1 MIGAL
6 ILFLDVINYLK
17 PYIVNED
24 NWKFGIFYYNKDDK
38 RLFPP
43 KRNKFLGWTVNFANP
58 YSILAMI
65 LVIILLILVG
75 ESLKDVNFFK

>member
-1 MIGAL
+1 MNE
-6 ILFLDVINYLK
+6 D
-17 PYIVNED
+17 NED

-65 LVIILLILVG
+65 LAIALVILVA
-75 ESLKDVNFFK
+75 ESLKKL

>member
-1 MIGAL
+1 M
-6 ILFLDVINYLK
+6 
-17 PYIVNED
+17 NED

-65 LVIILLILVG
+65 LVVILLLLVG
-75 ESLKDVNFFK
+75 ESLKKM

>member
-1 MIGAL
+1 MNE
-6 ILFLDVINYLK
+6 D
-17 PYIVNED
+17 NED

-58 YSILAMI
+58 YSILAM
-65 LVIILLILVG
+65 LLTIILLILVV
-75 ESLKDVNFFK
+75 EWIKKI

>member
-1 MIGAL
+1 M
-6 ILFLDVINYLK
+6 
-17 PYIVNED
+17 NED

-65 LVIILLILVG
+65 LIIILLALVG
-75 ESLKDVNFFK
+75 ESLKKM

>member
-1 MIGAL
+1 M
-6 ILFLDVINYLK
+6 
-17 PYIVNED
+17 NED

-65 LVIILLILVG
+65 LVITLLILVG
-75 ESLKDVNFFK
+75 ESLKKM

>member
-1 MIGAL
+1 M
-6 ILFLDVINYLK
+6 
-17 PYIVNED
+17 NED

-43 KRNKFLGWTVNFANP
+43 KRNKFLGWTINFANP

-65 LVIILLILVG
+65 LIIILLLLIG
-75 ESLKDVNFFK
+75 ESLKKM

>member
-1 MIGAL
+1 M
-6 ILFLDVINYLK
+6 
-17 PYIVNED
+17 NED

-65 LVIILLILVG
+65 LIIILLALIG
-75 ESLKDVNFFK
+75 ESLKKM

>member
-1 MIGAL
+1 MN
-6 ILFLDVINYLK
+6 D
-17 PYIVNED
+17 D

-65 LVIILLILVG
+65 LAIALLILVA
-75 ESLKDVNFFK
+75 EFFKKM

>member
-1 MIGAL
+1 M
-6 ILFLDVINYLK
+6 
-17 PYIVNED
+17 NED

-65 LVIILLILVG
+65 LVIILLVLVG
-75 ESLKDVNFFK
+75 ESLKKM

>member
-1 MIGAL
+1 M
-6 ILFLDVINYLK
+6 
-17 PYIVNED
+17 NED

-65 LVIILLILVG
+65 LAIALVIVVA
-75 ESLKDVNFFK
+75 ESLKKM